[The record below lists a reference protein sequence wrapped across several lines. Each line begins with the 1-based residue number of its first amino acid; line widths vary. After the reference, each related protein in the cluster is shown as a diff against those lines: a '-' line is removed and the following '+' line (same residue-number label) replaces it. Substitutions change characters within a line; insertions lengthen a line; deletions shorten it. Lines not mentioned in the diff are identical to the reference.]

1 MVTGASAGPRVI
13 AELIVNCRAACASAG
28 EPPGP
33 ASSTVTA
40 KAGRIARSLASRGAC
55 GRCSR
60 LMLIAHNDTAET
72 RRMTAFLVRALV
84 NTMAIALAASV
95 IPGVELDGVVPALAA
110 GLLLGF
116 INALIR
122 PVLLILTLPITLV
135 TLGLFILVVN
145 GACFWFV
152 AWLIDGFRVRG
163 LWAALGGALVVSAVS
178 WALTAL
184 VNERGKIVEITR
196 RND

>member
-1 MVTGASAGPRVI
+1 MI
-13 AELIVNCRAACASAG
+13 
-28 EPPGP
+28 
-33 ASSTVTA
+33 
-40 KAGRIARSLASRGAC
+40 
-55 GRCSR
+55 
-60 LMLIAHNDTAET
+60 
-72 RRMTAFLVRALV
+72 AFLVRVLV

-95 IPGVELDGVVPALAA
+95 IPGVQLDGVVPALAA

-116 INALIR
+116 INALVR
-122 PVLLILTLPITLV
+122 PVLLILTLPITFV

-152 AWLIDGFRVRG
+152 GWLIDGFRVSG
-163 LWAALGGALVVSAVS
+163 FWAALGGALVVSAVS

-184 VNERGKIVEITR
+184 VNERGKIVVITR